1 MIIPSTLKPGNKI
14 GILAPA
20 RKINPD
26 EIEAAL
32 NAFRSWTIDPI
43 LSPNLFSK
51 GHSYLSGT
59 DAERLS
65 DLQGM
70 INNTDIHAIVCAR
83 GGYGSTRILD
93 QVDCSPLI
101 RQPKWLIGFSDIT
114 AIHLKLLKLGIASI
128 HGIMPILFSKS
139 DSSLSIESLR
149 SVLMSGVY
157 EIQIASSPFN
167 SHGESKGEVVG
178 GNLSL
183 LVDSLGTKTEI
194 DTDDK
199 ILIIEEIDEYLY
211 KLDRMM
217 TQLKRAGKLENLKG
231 LIVGHMTDIKDT
243 ELPFGQQIEE
253 IILSK
258 IKKDKI
264 PLAFNFPTG
273 HQHPN
278 LSWIQGGNAVFRVDA
293 NSVSLRSLNG
303 SQ

>member
-1 MIIPSTLKPGNKI
+1 MIIPPTLKPGNKI
-14 GILAPA
+14 AILAPA
-20 RKINPD
+20 RQVNPS

-32 NAFRSWTIDPI
+32 NAFRLWQIDPI
-43 LSPNLFSK
+43 PSPNLFSK
-51 GHSYLSGT
+51 SHSYLSGT

-65 DLQGM
+65 DLQRM
-70 INNTDIHAIVCAR
+70 IDNPDIHAIVCAR
-83 GGYGSTRILD
+83 GGYGCTRILD
-93 QVDCSPLI
+93 QLDCSSLI

-157 EIQIASSPFN
+157 EIQTASSPFN
-167 SHGESKGEVVG
+167 TYGESRGEVVG

-194 DTDDK
+194 DTDNK

-211 KLDRMM
+211 KIDRMM

-243 ELPFGQQIEE
+243 ELPFGQRVEE

-258 IKKDKI
+258 IKTNKFPI
-264 PLAFNFPTG
+264 AFNFPSG

-278 LSWIQGGNAVFRVDA
+278 LAWIQGGNAVFRIDA
-293 NSVSLRSLNG
+293 RGISLS
-303 SQ
+303 SF